1 MKTMSRTN
9 MAQCQMG
16 HLFDTRMHGN
26 KCPYCGRVV
35 GRPEK
40 REPLPTIEELEDE
53 LLYLPI
59 EPVCGWLACISG
71 PRTGQSFTLHAGK
84 NFIGRAD
91 DMDVQILGDMGVAR
105 RNHASIAYDPLNR
118 QFVLVPGDSEKL
130 VYMNNQSVYEPV
142 RLLDMSSI
150 RLGDTVLVFRP
161 LCGDHFAWEEL

>member
-1 MKTMSRTN
+1 MRRSAGTVAERPVGSKVGRQEKSN
-9 MAQCQMG
+9 
-16 HLFDTRMHGN
+16 
-26 KCPYCGRVV
+26 CGRVV

-71 PRTGQSFTLHAGK
+71 PRIGQSFTLHAGK

-130 VYMNNQSVYEPV
+130 VYMNNQSIYEPV

-150 RLGDTVLVFRP
+150 RLGDTVLIFRP
-161 LCGDHFAWEEL
+161 LCGDHFAWEEP